1 MENVLGDIGSLVA
14 IGLFVVMMMAVEVGR
29 RIGQRRYQ
37 TDKES
42 LTEGLSVA
50 EGAIFALLGLLIA
63 FTFSGAATRFEER
76 RHLIT
81 EEANDIGTAW
91 LRLDLLPAADQPV
104 VRDLFRRYTDLR
116 IEAYADVQND
126 AAVEARLEAVAV
138 LQAEIWRR
146 AVAGVRSP
154 DALPGAAQVLLP
166 ALNSMFDIVDTRDT
180 ATRNHPPLAIY
191 LLLGVLCAI
200 GSILFGHSIGASQ
213 NRNWLHRLAF
223 AGIIA
228 LSIYVILDL
237 EFPRRGLIR
246 IDGEDAVLMKLRESF
261 DSQNTGV

>member
-1 MENVLGDIGSLVA
+1 MEGAIGDLGSVVA
-14 IGLFVVMMMAVEVGR
+14 IGLFFVMMIAVEAGR
-29 RIGQRRYQ
+29 RLGRRRYE

-50 EGAIFALLGLLIA
+50 DGAIFALLGLLIA
-63 FTFSGAATRFEER
+63 FTISGAATRFEER

-91 LRLDLLPAADQPV
+91 LRIDLLPAADQPA
-104 VRDLFRRYTDLR
+104 VRELFRRYTDLR
-116 IEAYADVQND
+116 IRAYADVQDD
-126 AAVEARLEAVAV
+126 AAVEARLQAAAV
-138 LQAEIWRR
+138 LQADIWQR
-146 AVAGVRSP
+146 AVAGVRSSE
-154 DALPGAAQVLLP
+154 ASPGAAQVLLP
-166 ALNSMFDIVDTRDT
+166 ALNSMFDIVNTRDT

-200 GSILFGHSIGASQ
+200 GSMLFGHSIGASR
-213 NRNWLHRLAF
+213 NPNWLHRLAF

-228 LSIYVILDL
+228 LAIYVILDL

-246 IDGEDAVLMKLRESF
+246 IDSEDAVLMELRQSF
-261 DSQNTGV
+261 D